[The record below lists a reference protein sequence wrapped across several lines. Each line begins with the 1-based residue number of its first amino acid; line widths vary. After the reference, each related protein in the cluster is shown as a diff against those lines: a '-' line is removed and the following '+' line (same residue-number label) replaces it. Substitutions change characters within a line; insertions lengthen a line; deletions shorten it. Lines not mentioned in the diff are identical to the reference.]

1 MPWRARPECAARPAS
16 RQLAVYVDEPLW
28 ESRGRRW
35 CHLLADGPEELHAFA
50 GRLGL
55 RRAWF
60 QTRAGRPW
68 KDHYD
73 LPEEVRAQAVHAG
86 AVEVDLRHVAAHLR
100 TRRARMR
107 G

>member
-1 MPWRARPECAARPAS
+1 V
-16 RQLAVYVDEPLW
+16 AVYVDRPVW
-28 ESRGRRW
+28 EWRGRRW
-35 CHLLADGPEELHAFA
+35 CHLLADTDEELHAFA
-50 GRLGL
+50 AELGL

-60 QTRAGRPW
+60 QQTEGRPW

-73 LPEEVRAQAVHAG
+73 LPEEVRAEAVRAG

-100 TRRARMR
+100 ARRARMR